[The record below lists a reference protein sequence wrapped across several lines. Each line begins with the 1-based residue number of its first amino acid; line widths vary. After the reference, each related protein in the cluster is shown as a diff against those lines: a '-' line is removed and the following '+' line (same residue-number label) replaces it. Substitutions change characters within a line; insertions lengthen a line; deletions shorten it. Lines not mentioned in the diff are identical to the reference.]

1 VSRTVVVYV
10 HGLWLNGWEGV
21 LLRRRLARRLG
32 CETRAF
38 SYASVS
44 AGVSDN
50 ARALEVFLGQM
61 SADTLHLV
69 GHSLGG
75 LLIFELFAR
84 SPALPPGR
92 VVFLGSPLQGSRA
105 ARNLDRLAFGRRM
118 MGFTGRELL
127 VPVGG
132 RRWSGPRELG
142 VIAGSLAL
150 GMGRFVGS
158 FDEPNDGTVLVSETQ
173 IEGAKR
179 HLTLHTTHTG
189 MVYSPV
195 VAGHVAKFL
204 QEGDFAAIG
213 RSGGR

>member
-1 VSRTVVVYV
+1 VSHTVVVYV

-32 CETRAF
+32 CQTGSF

-50 ARALEVFLGQM
+50 ARALEMFLGRM

-75 LLIFELFAR
+75 LLILELFGR
-84 SPALPPGR
+84 TPALPPGR
-92 VVFLGSPLQGSRA
+92 VVLLGSPAQGSLA
-105 ARNLDRLAFGRRM
+105 ARKLERWALGRRM
-118 MGFTGRELL
+118 MGLTGHDLL
-127 VPVGG
+127 IPVA
-132 RRWSGPRELG
+132 RRSWSGPRDLG
-142 VIAGSLAL
+142 VIAGNLSL
-150 GMGRFVGS
+150 GMGRLVGS
-158 FDEPNDGTVLVSETQ
+158 FDAPNDGTVLVSETR
-173 IEGAKR
+173 IDGATE

-195 VAGHVAKFL
+195 VAGHVATFL
-204 QEGDFAAIG
+204 REGRFAHNAG
-213 RSGGR
+213 